1 MWRAGT
7 VRLRRRAESL
17 VIWHPQEGMHV
28 ELHYRKSMRVNGLHL
43 SRGVVR
49 AVGKGLGPINAAVM
63 LDDGTLVFV
72 PRGNLVELW
81 EEMSDDSTQ

>member
-1 MWRAGT
+1 
-7 VRLRRRAESL
+7 
-17 VIWHPQEGMHV
+17 
-28 ELHYRKSMRVNGLHL
+28 MRVNGLHL

-81 EEMSDDSTQ
+81 EEDK